1 MRSGFSFLGGAG
13 ERGRAPAENE
23 TMIRSFVFS
32 QGKLIN
38 QDLALDLLRIVLYDD
53 DVQIWVDMEK
63 STPEENKSV
72 LDSVFGFHPLAIEDC
87 VAVSERPKIDDYDNY
102 VFAVI
107 HAVDYINSLHVFQTT
122 ELNLF
127 IGRNFLVTFHDQP
140 LRSVSVVAERIQKKG
155 HALPRSPDLLAYQ
168 VLDLLFDNY
177 QPALVELSSELA
189 ALEHRVLLGETKDVI
204 AEVVNLQ
211 SEVQR
216 LRQIMAPQRE
226 VVTRM
231 IHGEFPKVI
240 RAHLTPYLRDLQDT
254 LSRIN
259 DLADSYRD
267 SLTATLQVHLA
278 LQQMQVN
285 RVIKVLTVLATL
297 ALPVV
302 AITSFYG
309 MNFQLP
315 EFAYFHGHWGHLY
328 VLGITVVFIGFLYW
342 FMKRHNWL

>member
-1 MRSGFSFLGGAG
+1 
-13 ERGRAPAENE
+13 
-23 TMIRSFVFS
+23 MIRSFVFS

-38 QDLALDLLRIVLYDD
+38 QDLTLDLLRIVLYDD
-53 DVQIWVDMEK
+53 DVQIWVDMER
-63 STPEENKSV
+63 STPEENKNV

-87 VAVSERPKIDDYDNY
+87 VAVSERPKIDDYDAY

-107 HAVDYINSLHVFQTT
+107 HAVDYINSRHVFQTT

-127 IGRNFLVTFHDQP
+127 IGRNFLVTFHDEP

-168 VLDLLFDNY
+168 ILDLLFDNY

-204 AEVVNLQ
+204 SEVVNLQ

-226 VVTRM
+226 VVARM
-231 IHGEFPKVI
+231 LHGEFPKVI

-259 DLADSYRD
+259 DLADNYRD

-315 EFAYFHGHWGHLY
+315 EFTFFHGHFGHLY
-328 VLGITVVFIGFLYW
+328 VLGVNVVFIGFLYW